1 MPARRSRDAV
11 RYFVLSISNGHGTIV
26 DIMRVEPPLAPFL
39 EQLRTL
45 HFVSDL
51 DFSAEGRGNDPGID
65 GLLKVRTPKGTY
77 AFLVEQKRSY
87 LDRGILN
94 ALVAQAKL
102 NAKEHRE
109 PFLLLA
115 RYIPRPSAERL
126 IESGVNFLDQAGNM
140 HLVLGPNYAR
150 TIIGNK
156 ENTVAKE
163 GKRVSP
169 AIAQLLFTFATKEQT
184 GDWSVRQ
191 LAEVSGLSK
200 SNVANVRQQ
209 LVDRGVLRKSGQGF
223 EIRDKSRLQEE
234 LLRGYE
240 LALRP
245 KLLIGR
251 FRSAVSD
258 LDEVLA
264 SVRESFADL
273 SIRWSVTGG
282 PAAYALQKFYRGL
295 ELPIFVDS
303 FPDQLRRRLRIIP
316 DKSGPLILLRSFGTV
331 PFWRETEPF
340 PLAHPWLIYSE
351 LMYSSDP
358 RAHEAAEEIK
368 REFLS

>member
-1 MPARRSRDAV
+1 MDA
-11 RYFVLSISNGHGTIV
+11 
-26 DIMRVEPPLAPFL
+26 MRVEPPLTPFL

-45 HFVSDL
+45 HFISDL
-51 DFSAEGRGNDPGID
+51 DFSPKNRAGDQGID
-65 GLLKVRTPKGTY
+65 GTLKVRTPKGTY
-77 AFLVEQKRSY
+77 SFLVEQKRSY

-102 NAKEHRE
+102 YARVHRK
-109 PFLLLA
+109 PLLLLA

-126 IESGVNFLDQAGNM
+126 IESRINFVDQAGNM
-140 HLVLGPNYAR
+140 HLVLGQNYER

-156 ENTVAKE
+156 ENAVSKE

-169 AIAQLLFTFATKEQT
+169 AIAQLLFTFATKELA
-184 GDWSVRQ
+184 GSWSVRQ
-191 LAEVSGLSK
+191 LAEASGLSK
-200 SNVANVRQQ
+200 SNVAKVRQQ
-209 LVDRGVLRKSGQGF
+209 LVERGVLRESGHGF
-223 EIRDKSRLQEE
+223 HISDKSRLQDE

-240 LALRP
+240 FALRP

-251 FRSAVSD
+251 FRSSDRD
-258 LDEVLA
+258 LDDMLA
-264 SVRESFADL
+264 SVRKPFADL

-282 PAAYALQKFYRGL
+282 PAAQALQKFYRGL

-303 FPDQLRRRLRIIP
+303 FPEQLRRQLRIIP
-316 DKSGPLILLRSFGTV
+316 DKAGPLIFLRSFGTI
-331 PFWRETEPF
+331 PFWREIEPF
-340 PLAHPWLIYSE
+340 PLAHPWLIYAE

-358 RAHEAAEEIK
+358 RAHEAAEELK